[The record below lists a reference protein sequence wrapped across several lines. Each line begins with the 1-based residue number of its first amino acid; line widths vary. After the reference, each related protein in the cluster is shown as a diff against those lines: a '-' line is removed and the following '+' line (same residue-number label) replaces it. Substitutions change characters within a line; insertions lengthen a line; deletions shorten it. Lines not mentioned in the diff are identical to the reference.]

1 MPLKPEARGD
11 RRLLAAGATCAALGI
26 ATSVGGENTILAS
39 LLTLG
44 GWVLVVVGLHR
55 FGRSGPDRPYPP
67 LLKPRNRKKRRS
79 TAAAEAPN
87 GA

>member
-11 RRLLAAGATCAALGI
+11 RRLLAAGATCAVLGI
-26 ATSVGGENTILAS
+26 AISVGGDNATLAS

-55 FGRSGPDRPYPP
+55 FGRSGPDRPDPP
-67 LLKPRNRKKRRS
+67 LTKARRRKKRRS
-79 TAAAEAPN
+79 ASAA
-87 GA
+87 